1 VTDAEI
7 VWMLSTDES
16 DQADL
21 GQWLAALV
29 KRPSWHADAACRGSG
44 TDAFI
49 IGRGC
54 NAAVNARA
62 RAICAGCTVT
72 DQCLSFAL
80 ADPDAMGV
88 WGGTTAQERRAMRAG
103 LAS

>member
-21 GQWLAALV
+21 GQWLARLTR
-29 KRPSWHADAACRGSG
+29 RPSWHTEAACRGAG

-62 RAICAGCTVT
+62 RAICAGCTVSE
-72 DQCLSFAL
+72 QCLSYAL
-80 ADPDAMGV
+80 EDVDTVGIWA
-88 WGGTTAQERRAMRAG
+88 GTTGQQRRAMRAG
-103 LAS
+103 KVA